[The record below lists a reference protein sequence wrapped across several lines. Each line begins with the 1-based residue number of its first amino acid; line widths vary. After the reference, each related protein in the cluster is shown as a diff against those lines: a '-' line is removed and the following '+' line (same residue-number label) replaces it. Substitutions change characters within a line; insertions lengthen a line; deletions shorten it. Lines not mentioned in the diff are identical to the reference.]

1 MEESQGGKVILL
13 AASAVRAK
21 AAAKRAKRK
30 AKAER
35 IARALV
41 CTTSDGH
48 PVKLRSG
55 IRHHKLEAKLQAELN
70 RAIRARDYG
79 KPCITCN
86 RPVSE
91 ANANAG
97 HCFPVGSHPSVRFHP
112 LNIHLQCGNPC
123 NRFNGGEGAIY
134 AEEIKVRYGLSTYA
148 MLFDLAQV
156 PRRLSIPDIVH
167 LRAVLA
173 HDGLD
178 AYQQRYFDLTG
189 WPVERTKHD

>member
-1 MEESQGGKVILL
+1 MSLL
-13 AASAVRAK
+13 LLSSAVRAK
-21 AAAKRAKRK
+21 AAAKKAKRK

-112 LNIHLQCGNPC
+112 LNIHSQSSRDNCHLGGNHAAYSAA
-123 NRFNGGEGAIY
+123 FIA
-134 AEEIKVRYGLSTYA
+134 RYGLATFEA
-148 MLFDLAQV
+148 LAEV
-156 PRRLSIPDIVH
+156 ARTPRQWTVGELYELLTI
-167 LRAVLA
+167 LRRE
-173 HDGLD
+173 GLGG
-178 AYQQRYFDLTG
+178 YQQRYFDLTG
-189 WPVERTKHD
+189 WPVERTAA